1 MSAIFEYFTLFDFF
15 IVAALIGIFCC
26 GLLDGET
33 TGGDR
38 APKRPRD
45 IPA

>member
-15 IVAALIGIFCC
+15 ILAALIGTLCC

-33 TGGDR
+33 S
-38 APKRPRD
+38 
-45 IPA
+45 

>member
-26 GLLDGET
+26 GLVDGET
-33 TGGDR
+33 TWR
-38 APKRPRD
+38 R
-45 IPA
+45 

>member
-15 IVAALIGIFCC
+15 IVAALIAIFCC

-33 TGGDR
+33 TW
-38 APKRPRD
+38 KR
-45 IPA
+45 